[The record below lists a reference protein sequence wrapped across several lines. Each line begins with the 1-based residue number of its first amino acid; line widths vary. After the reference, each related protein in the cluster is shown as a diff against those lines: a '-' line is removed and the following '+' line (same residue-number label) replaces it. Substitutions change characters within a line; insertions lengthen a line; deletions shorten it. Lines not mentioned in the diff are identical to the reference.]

1 MSESESAK
9 GSADCL
15 PKLNY
20 QSSSSIVRLSGTN
33 NNNADKIAGESTGEL
48 NSVPL
53 LCTECHICN
62 SSGYLFFMC

>member
-20 QSSSSIVRLSGTN
+20 QSSSSIVRLSSTN
-33 NNNADKIAGESTGEL
+33 NNSADKILGEGTGEL
-48 NSVPL
+48 NSIPL
-53 LCTECHICN
+53 LCAV
-62 SSGYLFFMC
+62 YLVSVFLVNIYIF